1 MSPGEPNAIYDGI
14 GHGYASHRQ
23 PDPRIE
29 RQILE
34 ALGQSSRVLNVGAGA
49 GSYEP
54 DDGRTVV
61 ALEPSAVMRAQR
73 PHGSAPCVAG
83 VAEALPFPDGGFD
96 ATLTVFSIHH
106 WPDQRAGLDE
116 LRRVAPR
123 NVLLT
128 FDPAFHDRFWLVRDY
143 LPEMVDLPG
152 SVPLAPDEVC
162 DHLGGGVVEPVPVH
176 ADCVDGF
183 FWAYWR
189 RPEAYL
195 DPSVR
200 AGISGTAQLPAD
212 LVEARMQRLAADLAS
227 GAWHQRNADLL
238 TLDQVDAGYRLVIAD
253 S

>member
-1 MSPGEPNAIYDGI
+1 MPPPAQAAIYDGI
-14 GHGYASHRQ
+14 GRGYASHRR
-23 PDPRIE
+23 PDPRIA
-29 RQILE
+29 RQVLD
-34 ALGQSSRVLNVGAGA
+34 ALGPSQRVLNVGAGA

-54 DDGRTVV
+54 DDGRTVI

-73 PHGSAPCVAG
+73 PIGSAPCVSG
-83 VAEALPFPDGGFD
+83 VAGALPFPDDSFD

-123 NVLLT
+123 NVVLT
-128 FDPAFHDRFWLVRDY
+128 FDPAFHNRFWLVRDY
-143 LPEMVDLPG
+143 VPEAADVPG
-152 SVPLAPDEVC
+152 STPLTPAEVA
-162 DHLGGGVVEPVPVH
+162 DHLGGGAVEVVPVP

-195 DPSVR
+195 DPAVR
-200 AGISGTAQLPAD
+200 AGISGLAQLPED
-212 LVEARMQRLAADLAS
+212 LVESRMVRLATDLAS
-227 GAWHQRNADLL
+227 GVWHQRNADLL
-238 TLDQVDAGYRLVIAD
+238 TLDEVDAGYRVVRAG